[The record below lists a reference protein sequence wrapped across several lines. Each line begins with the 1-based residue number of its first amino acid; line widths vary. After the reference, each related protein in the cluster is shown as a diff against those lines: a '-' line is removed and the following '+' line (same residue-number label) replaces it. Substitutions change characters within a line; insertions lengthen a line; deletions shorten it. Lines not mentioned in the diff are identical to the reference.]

1 MGHIISQEESV
12 HQVQESQELCVQ
24 EFDNEKHSLSSE
36 VLALYEIPHLAWPSW
51 LPQLSTGT
59 ITA

>member
-36 VLALYEIPHLAWPSW
+36 VLALYEIPHLAWPS
-51 LPQLSTGT
+51 
-59 ITA
+59 